1 MKSRL
6 FFIVCSVLL
15 ISLLLTTVASAG
27 EPVTQR
33 VIVGGPDVCAAFGE
47 SPGCDKNFS
56 LVAIKYADGRVSGQ
70 WTDRFGGGLGGFH
83 AEIDCLIIEG
93 NDAWV
98 SGMVTQGVIH
108 DPESGQDFN
117 LAGVPVSTMVRDNG
131 ISAKD
136 PADQISFSFFGFD
149 APFQVCTEQ
158 PAYPL
163 FDAPQG
169 QSVVVD

>member
-1 MKSRL
+1 MKTRL

-27 EPVTQR
+27 EPVTKR

-70 WTDRFGGGLGGFH
+70 WTDQWGGGYGGFH
-83 AEIDCLIIEG
+83 AEIDCLAIEG

-98 SGMVTQGVIH
+98 SGVVTQGVFH
-108 DPESGQDFN
+108 DPESGEDWN
-117 LAGVPVSTMVRDNG
+117 MAGVQVSTKVRDNG
-131 ISAKD
+131 VSAND
-136 PADQISFSFFGFD
+136 PADQISLSFWGSY
-149 APFQVCTEQ
+149 FQVCTEQ